1 MLESGPK
8 VARLQGLLDRPRP
21 RRAIRFVL
29 KGDAG
34 SGKTTFV
41 FLKMFRGSGLG
52 SFEKEATR
60 EPHSVA
66 RFPPGQRAESG
77 ANPDSL
83 EDGYGVHR
91 LVRGGGRRVVRRGA
105 RYFVRRGARCFV
117 RRGGR

>member
-34 SGKTTFV
+34 SGKTTF
-41 FLKMFRGSGLG
+41 FSLKMFRGSGLG
-52 SFEKEATR
+52 RFERRRHEKPILLPVSTGSTDR
-60 EPHSVA
+60 VGSN
-66 RFPPGQRAESG
+66 S
-77 ANPDSL
+77 DSL

-91 LVRGGGRRVVRRGA
+91 LWTKESQI
-105 RYFVRRGARCFV
+105 
-117 RRGGR
+117 